1 MKPKTVLSGS
11 STGPRKSHTRSI
23 LSYSCRLRMSEE
35 REKEREIKR
44 EESSYELLLQMTS
57 NLRRERVPGGCHH

>member
-1 MKPKTVLSGS
+1 
-11 STGPRKSHTRSI
+11 
-23 LSYSCRLRMSEE
+23 MSEE